1 MESKLNNDNKL
12 DLVQKNNVKNDDC
25 SAYIYQQLNVAGM
38 ELKNRYAFIN
48 LGDNEL
54 YKCAKLHDYFKFYQ
68 KMANKDVGLIVT
80 GGVYGVCDKF
90 KLNKPPMLIKQ
101 QRKEYEDFVN
111 NIHTTGC
118 KILLNLKTGY
128 GRANDEFKILK
139 TFNLSASFNQNYN
152 DSRIICARVSDQKV
166 NDIITSLKQTAKF
179 GREVGFDGVV
189 IDGTLNELLGEFSCR
204 EFNKRVFGYFAGN
217 YEFGEKLVKEIVAE
231 VKNIP
236 VFYRVNIGTFL
247 EPIYKNNLSKIYS
260 LQGVKNCSNKKD
272 ILRLLA
278 KLVTA
283 GVDVFVIE
291 IGSQETDFLNNQPA
305 LFDEN
310 FLTKYIDELI
320 DDFKELNLKNKF
332 NEEIKFVI
340 DYDLKNIKSKNDYLF
355 NITKNIYADEEFIVK
370 EKTQNLV
377 KKCIKCNKCI
387 DFIQKYNKIACAINP
402 ALATDCDL
410 ISTINKCERIAIVG
424 AGVAGIICA
433 LALNQRGYVVDLY
446 EKASEI
452 NAKNQLCEVFGSD
465 KYLKEYNNYLKI
477 KILKNAKIKQI
488 NLKTNYNFVY
498 DANLLKE
505 YTTVIVATGA
515 REKFFC
521 VNGAVQKHVKSIYE
535 ILSSKKHLISARS
548 VAILVR
554 SELSLKLAIHLAGE
568 NKKVSLIIPDIQF
581 LFDMPN
587 ANLTYYLYK
596 LTSLG
601 VDVNLMSRVKK
612 IHEDSAEIIV
622 NNKFKNKDFSALV
635 LNMKSKRNYKHLP
648 ALKTIDAELFIFE
661 PELVPNN
668 KLYID
673 LVKNRFK
680 GKVYLIGDALEV
692 GGLDNA
698 VRTGYYVGKNI

>member
-1 MESKLNNDNKL
+1 MEPEINNKKL
-12 DLVQKNNVKNDDC
+12 DLVQKNGVKNGDC
-25 SAYIYQQLNVAGM
+25 NTYIYQKLNVAGM
-38 ELKNRYAFIN
+38 DLKNRFVFIN

-54 YKCAKLHDYFKFYQ
+54 CKCANMHNFFQFYQ
-68 KMANKDVGLIVT
+68 KLANKDVGLIVA
-80 GGVYGVCDKF
+80 GGVYGVCEKF
-90 KLNKPPMLIKQ
+90 ELNKPPMLIRN
-101 QRKEYEDFVN
+101 QRKEYEDFVSN
-111 NIHTTGC
+111 VHTTGC

-128 GRANDEFKILK
+128 GRLNDDFKILK

-152 DSRIICARVSDQKV
+152 DSRMICARASDQKV
-166 NDIITSLKQTAKF
+166 NDIITGLKQTAKF
-179 GREVGFDGVV
+179 GREVGFDGVM
-189 IDGTLNELLGEFSCR
+189 IDGTLSELLGEFSCR
-204 EFNKRVFGYFAGN
+204 EFNKRVFGYFAN
-217 YEFGEKLVKEIVAE
+217 IYEFGEKLVKEIVTE
-231 VKNIP
+231 VENIP

-247 EPIYKNNLSKIYS
+247 EFVYQNNLSKIYS
-260 LQGVKNCSNKKD
+260 LQGVKKHSNKKD
-272 ILRLLA
+272 VLSLLA

-283 GVDVFVIE
+283 GVDAFVIE
-291 IGSQETDFLNNQPA
+291 VGCQETDFINNQPA
-305 LFDEN
+305 LFDEG

-355 NITKNIYADEEFIVK
+355 NITKNIYADEDFLIK
-370 EKTQNLV
+370 EKTQKLV

-387 DFIQKYNKIACAINP
+387 DFIRKYNKIACAINP
-402 ALATDCDL
+402 TLTDNSDL
-410 ISTINKCERIAIVG
+410 ISTINKTERIAIVG
-424 AGVAGIICA
+424 AGVAGIVCA
-433 LALNQRGYVVDLY
+433 LTLNQRGYMVDLY

-452 NAKNQLCEVFGSD
+452 NAKNKLCEVFGCD
-465 KYLKEYNNYLKI
+465 KYLKEYNSYLKI
-477 KILKNAKIKQI
+477 KILKNAKSKQI

-505 YTTVIVATGA
+505 YTTVIIATGA

-535 ILSSKKHLISARS
+535 ILSSKKHFVSIRS
-548 VAILVR
+548 VAIFVR
-554 SELSLKLAIHLAGE
+554 SELSLKLAVYLAKQ
-568 NKKVSLIIPDIQF
+568 NKRVSLIIPDVQF
-581 LFDMPN
+581 LFDMLN
-587 ANLTYYLYK
+587 ANLTYYLYE
-596 LTSLG
+596 LARLG
-601 VDVNLMSRVKK
+601 VDVNLMTRVKK

-622 NNKFKNKDFSALV
+622 NNKFKNKDFSALI
-635 LNMKSKRNYKHLP
+635 LNMKSKRNHRYLS

-668 KLYID
+668 KLYVD

>member
-1 MESKLNNDNKL
+1 MEPEINNKKL
-12 DLVQKNNVKNDDC
+12 DLVQKNGVKNGDC
-25 SAYIYQQLNVAGM
+25 NAYIYQQLNVAGM
-38 ELKNRYAFIN
+38 DLKNRFVFIN

-54 YKCAKLHDYFKFYQ
+54 CKCANVHDFFQFYQ
-68 KMANKDVGLIVT
+68 KLANKDVGLIVT
-80 GGVYGVCDKF
+80 GGVYGVCEKF
-90 KLNKPPMLIKQ
+90 ELNKPPMLIRN
-101 QRKEYEDFVN
+101 QRKEYEDFVRN
-111 NIHTTGC
+111 VHTTGC

-128 GRANDEFKILK
+128 GRVNDDFKILK

-152 DSRIICARVSDQKV
+152 DTRMICARASDQKV

-179 GREVGFDGVV
+179 GREVGFDGVMV
-189 IDGTLNELLGEFSCR
+189 DGTLSELLGEFSCR
-204 EFNKRVFGYFAGN
+204 EFNKRVFGYFSN
-217 YEFGEKLVKEIVAE
+217 IYEFGEKLVKEIVTE
-231 VKNIP
+231 VKNIS

-247 EPIYKNNLSKIYS
+247 EFVYQNNLSKIYS
-260 LQGVKNCSNKKD
+260 LQGVKKHSNKKD
-272 ILRLLA
+272 VLSLLA

-283 GVDVFVIE
+283 GVDAFVIE
-291 IGSQETDFLNNQPA
+291 VGCQETDFLNNQPA
-305 LFDEN
+305 LFDED

-332 NEEIKFVI
+332 NEEIKFVN

-355 NITKNIYADEEFIVK
+355 NITKNIYTDEDFLIK
-370 EKTQNLV
+370 EKTQKLV

-402 ALATDCDL
+402 TLTDNSDL
-410 ISTINKCERIAIVG
+410 ISTINKTERIAIVG
-424 AGVAGIICA
+424 AGVAGIMCA
-433 LALNQRGYVVDLY
+433 LTLNQRGYMVDLY
-446 EKASEI
+446 EKASDI
-452 NAKNQLCEVFGSD
+452 NIKNQLFEVFGCD
-465 KYLKEYNNYLKI
+465 KYLKEYNSYLKI
-477 KILKNAKIKQI
+477 KILKNAKSKQI

-505 YTTVIVATGA
+505 YTTIIIATGA

-521 VNGAVQKHVKSIYE
+521 VNGAVQKHVKSIFE
-535 ILSSKKHLISARS
+535 ILSSKKHFVSIRS
-548 VAILVR
+548 VAIFVR
-554 SELSLKLAIHLAGE
+554 SELSLKLAVYLAKQ
-568 NKKVSLIIPDIQF
+568 NKRVSLIIPDIQF

-596 LTSLG
+596 LARLG
-601 VDVNLMSRVKK
+601 VDVNLMARVKK

-635 LNMKSKRNYKHLP
+635 LNMKSKRNHRCLS

-692 GGLDNA
+692 GGIDNA